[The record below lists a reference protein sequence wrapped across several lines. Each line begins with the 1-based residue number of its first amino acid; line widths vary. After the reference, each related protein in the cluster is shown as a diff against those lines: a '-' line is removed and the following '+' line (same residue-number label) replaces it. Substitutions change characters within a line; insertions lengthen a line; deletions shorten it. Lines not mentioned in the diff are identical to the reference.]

1 MVFALLE
8 GLGSVDGHVF
18 HAIVVVRDY
27 SGGCW
32 DRVFFEFLL
41 VGPFCKVL
49 GVYVSLSALYFP
61 GLFFKVI
68 LELQ

>member
-18 HAIVVVRDY
+18 HAVVVVGDY

-32 DRVFFEFLL
+32 DHVFFEFLL
-41 VGPFCKVL
+41 VGPLCKVL
-49 GVYVSLSALYFP
+49 SVYVSLPALYFP
-61 GLFFKVI
+61 GLFFKIV